1 MEIVHVDIV
10 LLTNF
15 AFTALIIWFVGSLWG
30 LKASTSRIFLVA
42 FLSTLYLIFILFLD
56 TRFLLFYIIGH
67 IALSVIMAKVTW
79 QVQKWRN
86 VAKYVLT
93 MYGVAFLWG
102 GVATAFWN
110 MFYTYRSLAVNILSL
125 LFVLILGIFSG
136 HKMLG
141 FLQKKQMDKGE
152 YFIRINL
159 YGKEKVVRA
168 FIDTGH
174 ILKGLAGETVV
185 IVSWEII
192 RSLLESFLVGTL
204 FSKPADLLI
213 YLPASE
219 QEKIKLIP
227 YTSIGVDWGTMLAI
241 SSAKVELI
249 VNGKGV
255 EIENCLLALYEGKI
269 HHGYKAL
276 LPAEI
281 RKIPIKSY
289 D

>member
-1 MEIVHVDIV
+1 MEIIHVDIV

-30 LKASTSRIFLVA
+30 LKASTARILLVA
-42 FLSTLYLIFILFLD
+42 FLSTLYLVFILFMD
-56 TRFLLFYIIGH
+56 TLPLSFYLIGH
-67 IALSVIMAKVTW
+67 IALTVIMAKVTW
-79 QVQKWRN
+79 QVKKWRSI
-86 VAKYVLT
+86 AKYALT
-93 MYGVAFLWG
+93 MYSVAFLWG
-102 GVATAFWN
+102 GLATAFWN
-110 MFYTYRSLAVNILSL
+110 MFYNYKSFVVNILSL
-125 LFVLILGIFSG
+125 FFVLILGIFSG

-141 FLQKKQMDKGE
+141 FLQKKQMEKGE
-152 YFIRINL
+152 YFLRINL

-174 ILKGLAGETVV
+174 VLKGLAGETVV

-192 RSLLESFLVGTL
+192 RPLLESIYDGSLL
-204 FSKPADLLI
+204 FSPDDLLI
-213 YLPASE
+213 CLPASE

-249 VNGKGV
+249 VGGKGIL
-255 EIENCLLALYEGKI
+255 IEDCLLALYEGKI

-281 RKIPIKSY
+281 KKMSVKSY